1 MRSHRQKSG
10 PLDYVER
17 IFPNVHKIFSDP
29 AGPHN
34 IPPGTRPLTM
44 HRLAGEFELDR
55 QWWTWRRAVRS
66 TR

>member
-1 MRSHRQKSG
+1 MCGRIVQKSG

-29 AGPHN
+29 ARYN

-55 QWWTWRRAVRS
+55 QWWTWRPSGSS